1 MYQNEFD
8 IYTYM
13 SKISVTILVSRVQN
27 IYCELHS
34 LCVDVVKTQLP
45 TSDPWKITFSVGN
58 HSAHMQIDT
67 WAQCSTK
74 ISKDKSFKLTD
85 IRKQSKIV
93 LTGR

>member
-1 MYQNEFD
+1 MNM
-8 IYTYM
+8 IYM

-45 TSDPWKITFSVGN
+45 TSDPWKITFSVV
-58 HSAHMQIDT
+58 HMQIDT
-67 WAQCSTK
+67 GAQCSIK
-74 ISKDKSFKLTD
+74 ISKNKSFNLTD
-85 IRKQSKIV
+85 IRKQSKNV